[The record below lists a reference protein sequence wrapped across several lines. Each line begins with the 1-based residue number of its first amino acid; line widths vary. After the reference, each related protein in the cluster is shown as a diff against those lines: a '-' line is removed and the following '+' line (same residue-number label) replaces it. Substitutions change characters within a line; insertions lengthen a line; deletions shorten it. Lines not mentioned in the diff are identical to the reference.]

1 MISPVRPTTIETPCI
16 KLCILDPRSGLC
28 RGCGRNVDE
37 IAGWSRFSSAER
49 AKIMSL
55 LPRRLESL
63 DENAAIPREAV

>member
-16 KLCILDPRSGLC
+16 KLCTLDPRSGLC